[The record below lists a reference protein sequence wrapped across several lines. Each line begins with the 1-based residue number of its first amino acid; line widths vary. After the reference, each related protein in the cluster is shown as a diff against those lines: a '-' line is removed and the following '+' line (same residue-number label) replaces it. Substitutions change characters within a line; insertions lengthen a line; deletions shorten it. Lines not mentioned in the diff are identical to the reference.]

1 MVIIGCYF
9 FSCVYFNTFYNAEN
23 SYKKALI
30 IIEESPIIED
40 EKLPS
45 QAKKLLGEAIDNSKI
60 VLRKYP
66 ESKYVDDAVFIIAK
80 ASFLR
85 GESAV
90 AESYFKQ
97 LLRDYP
103 ESKYHGLSEIWLA
116 YTYLRMDLIE
126 RAKDKI
132 KILMM
137 KKNKDKEKNY
147 LIHNILAEI
156 ALMENDVNE
165 TYYNYERASYFAPSK
180 SKQVSMLSKLI
191 FIAENNK
198 DKDKASK
205 YLLDLADIATE
216 RNRVDARMKWVQYQ
230 RELANFEAVITEIQ
244 RLLSISEF
252 SNEFMQLEL
261 ELGKVYKSRG
271 DNELAKEMFSMMIE
285 KYPNSKKDEM
295 SEAFYQLGILAL
307 MEDFNIDLAL
317 EYLENAKEV
326 KRSSFY
332 GRASQDMIT
341 KINQYEALLELYSDT
356 MSNSNDVVTDED
368 EDEKNSK
375 DNLDSKVGE
384 KFSKNFSPESSK
396 LNSGN
401 LKPDSLLFMI
411 GEMLLYDFNHKELSF
426 SKFKSL
432 ANEYP
437 DSRFAEQSLYV
448 LSYFD
453 SDGAWFSNLEERYP
467 SSDFLSSDSS
477 NIDTSLILHM
487 KNKRDNAWA
496 IGKISHIDSYNEF
509 NRLYNQYDDTLSGYI
524 RAYISDYYLNDLG
537 GAVQNY
543 QEFVEKFPDHEYNAK
558 VANRLQII
566 EKDLEI
572 QKSISEQA
580 INYNRTIEFFKNSHD
595 FDSTQ
600 ALLDEIIKGENSK
613 YKDAANDFKSI
624 IRNYNKI
631 SSDMKNR
638 QLLYD
643 ETKLDSTIIN
653 KKVDNSGSNIDSLLF
668 QLGNLF
674 HYDLELLDS
683 ANFYYKKLIINHDQS
698 KYRANALKSSLN
710 IAYDD
715 KWMEVLSN
723 EYSDSSFINDSILI
737 QSVYDVSLLH
747 DDDLLNHNDLINAYD
762 DYLFIF
768 SDSTDSINQSID
780 TSFVESDIITSSS
793 NDSINQFDMNDFN
806 IDTAVIVMDTSLENQ
821 ILNNDNIASK
831 ILGAENN
838 FKVDRIDEVQ
848 SINDSENNEL
858 IHQDY
863 IVKKNE
869 TLYGIASSILGDAKK
884 WSLIYEWNKELM
896 GSDST
901 VIYPYQVLTM
911 QVESLMND
919 DLKDDSIYLVK
930 DGDTLWKIAEKAYGD
945 PYAWK
950 LLLHD
955 NKQKFD
961 DPNII
966 KINQELIV
974 RSPL

>member
-1 MVIIGCYF
+1 
-9 FSCVYFNTFYNAEN
+9 
-23 SYKKALI
+23 
-30 IIEESPIIED
+30 
-40 EKLPS
+40 
-45 QAKKLLGEAIDNSKI
+45 
-60 VLRKYP
+60 
-66 ESKYVDDAVFIIAK
+66 
-80 ASFLR
+80 
-85 GESAV
+85 
-90 AESYFKQ
+90 
-97 LLRDYP
+97 
-103 ESKYHGLSEIWLA
+103 
-116 YTYLRMDLIE
+116 
-126 RAKDKI
+126 
-132 KILMM
+132 
-137 KKNKDKEKNY
+137 
-147 LIHNILAEI
+147 
-156 ALMENDVNE
+156 
-165 TYYNYERASYFAPSK
+165 
-180 SKQVSMLSKLI
+180 
-191 FIAENNK
+191 
-198 DKDKASK
+198 
-205 YLLDLADIATE
+205 
-216 RNRVDARMKWVQYQ
+216 ARMKWVQYQ

-244 RLLSISEF
+244 RLLSMSEF

-624 IRNYNKI
+624 IRNYNK
-631 SSDMKNR
+631 
-638 QLLYD
+638 
-643 ETKLDSTIIN
+643 
-653 KKVDNSGSNIDSLLF
+653 
-668 QLGNLF
+668 
-674 HYDLELLDS
+674 
-683 ANFYYKKLIINHDQS
+683 
-698 KYRANALKSSLN
+698 
-710 IAYDD
+710 
-715 KWMEVLSN
+715 
-723 EYSDSSFINDSILI
+723 
-737 QSVYDVSLLH
+737 
-747 DDDLLNHNDLINAYD
+747 
-762 DYLFIF
+762 
-768 SDSTDSINQSID
+768 
-780 TSFVESDIITSSS
+780 
-793 NDSINQFDMNDFN
+793 
-806 IDTAVIVMDTSLENQ
+806 
-821 ILNNDNIASK
+821 
-831 ILGAENN
+831 
-838 FKVDRIDEVQ
+838 
-848 SINDSENNEL
+848 
-858 IHQDY
+858 
-863 IVKKNE
+863 
-869 TLYGIASSILGDAKK
+869 
-884 WSLIYEWNKELM
+884 
-896 GSDST
+896 
-901 VIYPYQVLTM
+901 
-911 QVESLMND
+911 
-919 DLKDDSIYLVK
+919 
-930 DGDTLWKIAEKAYGD
+930 
-945 PYAWK
+945 
-950 LLLHD
+950 
-955 NKQKFD
+955 
-961 DPNII
+961 
-966 KINQELIV
+966 
-974 RSPL
+974 